1 VNLKSQTEQHKLKLR
16 QPKKATCECFKI
28 PVRAMK
34 ANALL
39 LGMTE
44 NQNLPI
50 HDNQTMMGIEA

>member
-44 NQNLPI
+44 TKTFQFTTTKP
-50 HDNQTMMGIEA
+50 